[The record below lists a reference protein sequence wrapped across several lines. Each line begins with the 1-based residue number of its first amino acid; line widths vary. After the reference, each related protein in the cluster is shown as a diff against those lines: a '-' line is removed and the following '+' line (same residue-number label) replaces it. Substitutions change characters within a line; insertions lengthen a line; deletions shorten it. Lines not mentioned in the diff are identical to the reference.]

1 MRPTRLVRLFILLV
15 LTATAGGARA
25 SEVAIPFT
33 LATGDSHRLAVT
45 LTQERYQGSE
55 RPMAITA
62 SAFVDVAVLGKRGT
76 DLIVAWTYRD
86 LQVEGG
92 GPQAKLFRDLFG
104 VLEGQRIEYYLDQD
118 GAVVGLH
125 NLDDV
130 LALNREF
137 VDEFTASLS
146 EQLGNAQLAAM
157 IEKMVAPLLTPE
169 AVELT
174 SLEGPQLFHFFAGA
188 SLEPD
193 VLYGYE
199 DILALP
205 GGGTVPARAEFSLR
219 GHDVDGRTGVI
230 DWRQYPD
237 PDRAAA
243 ALQQMIAVMAAQAG
257 VTLPEDFDLSGIVI
271 EDSAEFEMDLTTGL
285 ARRIRHQRET
295 TILEQGR
302 VKRTVV
308 RLIE

>member
-1 MRPTRLVRLFILLV
+1 MSPTRLVRLFILLV

-118 GAVVGLH
+118 GAVVGLVEAGH
-125 NLDDV
+125 QV
-130 LALNREF
+130 EPAHLA
-137 VDEFTASLS
+137 
-146 EQLGNAQLAAM
+146 
-157 IEKMVAPLLTPE
+157 
-169 AVELT
+169 
-174 SLEGPQLFHFFAGA
+174 
-188 SLEPD
+188 
-193 VLYGYE
+193 
-199 DILALP
+199 
-205 GGGTVPARAEFSLR
+205 GG
-219 GHDVDGRTGVI
+219 
-230 DWRQYPD
+230 
-237 PDRAAA
+237 
-243 ALQQMIAVMAAQAG
+243 
-257 VTLPEDFDLSGIVI
+257 
-271 EDSAEFEMDLTTGL
+271 
-285 ARRIRHQRET
+285 ARRPVGLRPKPP
-295 TILEQGR
+295 LPQGER
-302 VKRTVV
+302 RP
-308 RLIE
+308 RSAGPRAI